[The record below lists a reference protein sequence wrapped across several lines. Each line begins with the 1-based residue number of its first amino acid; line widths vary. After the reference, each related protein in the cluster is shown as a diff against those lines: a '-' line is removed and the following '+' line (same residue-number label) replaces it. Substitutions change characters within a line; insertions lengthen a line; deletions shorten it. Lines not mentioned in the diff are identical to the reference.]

1 MLRFER
7 KYLVHYS
14 QLDALRARL
23 LPFVQPDPHTHL
35 SPAGHPEY
43 TVRSIYYDTPAR
55 EAVRDKVEGEEARRK
70 LRIRG
75 YDQPTAEAAVFFE
88 IKRKIGEKIMKHRAA
103 IPAGKLAEVLESGD
117 FAAALLLPSDKNLSD
132 ASRFFFHLH
141 RYHMAPVNRIT
152 YEREAYVGKFNPGL
166 RVTFDKNIRSKL
178 FPALTDLYGEED
190 ATYPWK
196 AHFILEMKYFEAP
209 MPSWMR
215 SIAEE
220 FELEAEALSKYVEGY
235 FCHPLHTQNAY

>member
-7 KYLVHYS
+7 KYLVPYP

-23 LPFVQPDPHTHL
+23 LPFVQPDSHTHL
-35 SPAGHPEY
+35 CPAGHPEY
-43 TVRSIYYDTPAR
+43 TVRSIYFDTPAR

-70 LRIRG
+70 LRIRV
-75 YDQPTAEAAVFFE
+75 YDQPTPEAAAFFE

-117 FAAALLLPSDKNLSD
+117 FEAALLLPSDKTLAD

-141 RYHMAPVNRIT
+141 RYHMSPVNRIA

-178 FPALTDLYGEED
+178 LPALSELYGEENN
-190 ATYPWK
+190 TYPWK
-196 AHFILEMKYFEAP
+196 SHFILEMKYFEAP

-215 SIAEE
+215 SVAEE
-220 FELEAEALSKYVEGY
+220 FELDAEAVSKYVAGY